1 MATTKTV
8 LPDIKARP
16 YDATQ
21 LKEVYDDTDVAA
33 SGISAAAAKT
43 AVTTAAN
50 TEIDEFEGVYD
61 AGIVSFKSGVD
72 DLFTTF
78 KSAWPFEDEAAFI
91 LASDTLATGVK
102 DLSDFIPADFP
113 QLKTD
118 VETATDAAIDGL
130 TAIDTTFH
138 DILDTV
144 AEDYQGLAESDT
156 VTNPPSGLTFTC
168 PQCLTTGLAPIYNP
182 DGTATGETIQCPTCE
197 GYGKTAVQYIIDPN
211 SKTYIVA
218 P

>member
-16 YDATQ
+16 YDASQ
-21 LKEVYDDTDVAA
+21 LKEVYEDTDVAA
-33 SGISAAAAKT
+33 SGISAAGAKT

-50 TEIDEFEGVYD
+50 IEIDEFENTYTTGLNTQ
-61 AGIVSFKSGVD
+61 KTGVD
-72 DLFTTF
+72 DLFTVF
-78 KSAWPFEDEAAFI
+78 KSMWPFESEAAFI
-91 LASDTLATGVK
+91 DAADTLATGCK
-102 DLSDFIPADFP
+102 GLMDAIPADFP

-118 VETATDAAIDGL
+118 VENATDAAIDGL
-130 TAIDTTFH
+130 TATDTTFH

-144 AEDYQGLAESDT
+144 AADYQGLAADDT
-156 VTNPPSGLTFTC
+156 TTNPPSGLTFTC
-168 PQCLTTGLAPIYNP
+168 PQCLTTGLAPIYNT